1 VFTDP
6 ANLGDIEEREDGE
19 IKEMKW
25 EDLTPSERKKYINQD
40 QVNRD
45 YIFVDPDTFSTT
57 DMSIVA
63 SIYKSCSV
71 EEYGVDDILDLLTEK
86 QREVVVL
93 RFIKGKSEYKIADMI
108 GISRSGVEKRI
119 RLARQKLRNKYNEVF
134 INKVS
139 IL

>member
-1 VFTDP
+1 MFTDP